1 MKRTKYEMDMCML
14 GLKHLKQVSDK
25 EQESTYGT
33 STRSTKNARN
43 ETREASE

>member
-14 GLKHLKQVSDK
+14 DLKHLKQVSDK
-25 EQESTYGT
+25 EQESTHGT
-33 STRSTKNARN
+33 STRCTKNARN